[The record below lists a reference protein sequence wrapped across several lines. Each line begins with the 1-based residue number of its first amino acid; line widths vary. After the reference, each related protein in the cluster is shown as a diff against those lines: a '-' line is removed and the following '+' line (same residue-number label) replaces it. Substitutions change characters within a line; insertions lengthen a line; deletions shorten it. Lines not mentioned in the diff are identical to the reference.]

1 MLYISK
7 REIIHIRTCILFWTT
22 KILRINT
29 VLEKKTKRKTMEMPL
44 CNSFKKTYRKRY
56 MNKNLSSLSML
67 TVSSTLSLQSERTQ
81 VAAIAVY
88 S

>member
-29 VLEKKTKRKTMEMPL
+29 VLEKKLREKQWKCLFVIALKKPL
-44 CNSFKKTYRKRY
+44 EKD
-56 MNKNLSSLSML
+56 
-67 TVSSTLSLQSERTQ
+67 
-81 VAAIAVY
+81 I
-88 S
+88 